1 MFTISNK
8 AYDVLKALATII
20 LPAIATLYIAIAG
33 IWGLGFAEQINATI
47 VAIICFINTLLGL
60 FLKQSSKEYAK
71 TNLKNKKK
79 K

>member
-47 VAIICFINTLLGL
+47 VAIICFIDTLLGL
-60 FLKQSSKEYAK
+60 FLNQSSKEYAK